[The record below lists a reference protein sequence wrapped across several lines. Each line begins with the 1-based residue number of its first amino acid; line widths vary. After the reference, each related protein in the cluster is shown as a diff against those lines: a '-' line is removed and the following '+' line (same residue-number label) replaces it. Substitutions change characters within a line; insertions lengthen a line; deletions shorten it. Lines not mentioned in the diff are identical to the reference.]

1 MPPPTLE
8 QAIPST
14 TTHPKR
20 VSMCSSA
27 QPCASS
33 AKALHQSA
41 FLHGF
46 TDRVRTRA
54 RDFLHGQL
62 NQASALPCDLPADL
76 NDLQQWMQQAS
87 DVVVADYNRY
97 LARRKSG
104 GAREYFSSRAHA
116 LYFLRAV
123 APTKV
128 VDGAWLYATAGRWAD
143 SRFNGLLRTYLE
155 ELGDGD
161 PSKNHVLLYRKL
173 LESHGLEQWQDL
185 PDDFYLQGAIQLALG
200 MHGDDLVPEM
210 LGFNLGY
217 EQLPLHLLVCSYEL
231 NELGIDPYYFQLH
244 VTVDNGDTGHA
255 RRAVDAVR
263 DLTPLLGDKAQFDA
277 RVRRG
282 YQLNALGVGT
292 LEVIHRFDLEG
303 EAMAIFQRKSI
314 AGTGAHSDYCK
325 VAGRTINDWLAEPSQ
340 VPYFIDALKRAGW
353 ITLGQPPEECRFWKL
368 LQGPRAEMFG
378 VFNAYELQ
386 VIYDWLRGPQSVD
399 GRAYTAAGSSPA
411 SGEPSQCQ
419 PPFRA
424 LARRRQAPGMV
435 DTGVDG
441 EVQEVQALANAA
453 MDTPERMQLLAEVM
467 SPLHHWKPAGLKAT
481 QLFSGALLAG

>member
-1 MPPPTLE
+1 
-8 QAIPST
+8 
-14 TTHPKR
+14 
-20 VSMCSSA
+20 MCSSTP
-27 QPCASS
+27 PCAAS

-46 TDRVRTRA
+46 TERVQERA
-54 RDFLHGQL
+54 RDFLHSQL
-62 NQASALPCDLPADL
+62 NLASQLPSELPADL
-76 NDLQQWMQQAS
+76 NDLLPWMQQGS
-87 DVVVADYNRY
+87 DAVVADYNSY
-97 LARRKSG
+97 LARRKAG
-104 GAREYFSSRAHA
+104 GAREYFHSRSHA

-143 SRFNGLLRTYLE
+143 SRFSGLLRTYLE

-161 PSKNHVLLYRKL
+161 PTKNHVLLYRKL

-185 PDDFYLQGAIQLALG
+185 PEDFYLQGAIQLALG

-210 LGFNLGY
+210 VGFNLGY

-263 DLTPLLGDKAQFDA
+263 ELTPLLGDRAQFDA

-282 YQLNALGVGT
+282 YQLNALGAGT
-292 LEVIHRFDLEG
+292 LEVIGRFDLEG
-303 EAMAIFQRKSI
+303 EALAIFQRKSI
-314 AGTGAHSDYCK
+314 SGTGAHSDYCK

-340 VPYFIDALKRAGW
+340 VPYFIDALRRAGW

-368 LQGPRAEMFG
+368 LQGERAEMFG

-386 VIYDWLRGPQSVD
+386 VIYDWLRGPRSVD
-399 GRAYTAAGSSPA
+399 GRAYTAAGASPVP
-411 SGEPSQCQ
+411 GERPPRQ

-424 LARRRQAPGMV
+424 LARRRQLPGV
-435 DTGVDG
+435 SDTGVDG
-441 EVQEVQALANAA
+441 EVLEVEALASAA
-453 MDTPERMQLLAEVM
+453 ISPTERMQLLAEVM

-481 QLFSGALLAG
+481 QLFSSALLAG